1 MHLIDHQF
9 VVRRELKLVVL
20 PIKAVGIVDDAVT
33 DRVGHLAGIGI
44 NAIEVLPLV
53 VDEVLVFLPGFRSRY
68 VDVPITVSFVFK
80 KVRVFIPLVELTHNG
95 NFFGMRSPNTEA
107 NTLVVDN

>member
-20 PIKAVGIVDDAVT
+20 PIEAVGIVDDAVT
-33 DRVGHLAGIGI
+33 DRVGYLAGIRV

-68 VDVPITVSFVFK
+68 VDVPISVSFMFK
-80 KVRVFIPLVELTHNG
+80 NVEALIPMIKVAQD
-95 NFFGMRSPNTEA
+95 PN
-107 NTLVVDN
+107 